1 MLLTALFRLLL
12 VEVPNRVNVVQ
23 KYLDTAYLAKK
34 PKEVVLELMK
44 TLLMAGFEFSH
55 TLGRKRKSAKLGLSG
70 LQKRL
75 LMTRNRHLSS
85 V

>member
-34 PKEVVLELMK
+34 PKEAVLELMK

-55 TLGRKRKSAKLGLSG
+55 TLGQKRKFDR
-70 LQKRL
+70 QKKSL
-75 LMTRNRHLSS
+75 HIIGGHTTFLNCYS
-85 V
+85 